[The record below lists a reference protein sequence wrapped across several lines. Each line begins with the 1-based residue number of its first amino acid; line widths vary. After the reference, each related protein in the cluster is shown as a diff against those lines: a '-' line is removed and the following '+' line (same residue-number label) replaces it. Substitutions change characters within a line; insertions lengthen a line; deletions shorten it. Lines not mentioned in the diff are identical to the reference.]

1 MPPVLSI
8 AIISKVVISRLLML
22 MSASGSST
30 KVEHSPCH
38 FEVKGSEWS
47 ELRHSTVTYHCCH
60 LLIIT
65 ILIIRNTG
73 GITYN

>member
-8 AIISKVVISRLLML
+8 VIISKVVISRLLKL

-38 FEVKGSEWS
+38 FEVKGFEWS
-47 ELRHSTVTYHCCH
+47 EL
-60 LLIIT
+60 
-65 ILIIRNTG
+65 
-73 GITYN
+73 